1 MSDGGRLRGRT
12 AVVTGAGGGIGRGI
26 ALALAAEGA
35 NVVIAARRLLTG
47 EQTAAM
53 IRAEQGEALALQC
66 DVAEQQ
72 QVAATIAAAVAA
84 YGALDIVVHNANASD
99 SAMPIA
105 LEAVTDENWQ
115 AQAAVAWDA
124 AFFLAQ
130 AAHLHLKESGRGR
143 FIVLGSC
150 FGLHGAAMNPIYAA
164 LKGGDRGLVKAL
176 AREWGADGIT
186 VNAVEPAAATEP
198 TEVFFISTRKCVP
211 SISAIFRWLAWGG
224 PAKTSVAPS
233 PHCAATTSV
242 SSPPRAF
249 RWTAGCIRHFRTCA
263 PGPRRTRGRNHEQT
277 CRQDRNRHGGGLGNR
292 RRNRQSGGRTGGQSR
307 RGGYQCGGRRTP
319 RRGAARARI

>member
-1 MSDGGRLRGRT
+1 MSGGGRLRGRT

-26 ALALAAEGA
+26 ALALAAECA

-53 IRAEQGEALALQC
+53 IRAERGEALALQC

-72 QVAATIAAAVAA
+72 QVAATIAAAVSA

-105 LEAVTDENWQ
+105 LEAITDENWQ
-115 AQAAVAWDA
+115 TQAAVAWDA

-130 AAHLHLKESGRGR
+130 AAHRHLKDSGRGR

-176 AREWGADGIT
+176 AREWGPDGIT

-198 TEVFFISTRKCVP
+198 TEVFFDQHPEVRTKYLGNFPMARMGRPREDIGRAVAALCSDDFGFITAQ
-211 SISAIFRWLAWGG
+211 SIQ
-224 PAKTSVAPS
+224 V
-233 PHCAATTSV
+233 
-242 SSPPRAF
+242 
-249 RWTAGCIRHFRTCA
+249 
-263 PGPRRTRGRNHEQT
+263 
-277 CRQDRNRHGGGLGNR
+277 DGGLY
-292 RRNRQSGGRTGGQSR
+292 T
-307 RGGYQCGGRRTP
+307 
-319 RRGAARARI
+319 AL